1 MKNSFTK
8 TVLGNVLMFSTNP
21 HRTKFG
27 ILYTLA
33 CPKLQW
39 QQDFD
44 AEDLARLL
52 ASEDFE
58 FLIADELRR
67 QQSVKNRR
75 IQIRVT
81 EDEQSVLEKK
91 AIAKGY
97 KNTSTYIRDLA
108 LS

>member
-8 TVLGNVLMFSTNP
+8 TVLGHTLEFSTNA
-21 HRTKFG
+21 HKTKFG
-27 ILYTLA
+27 TLYTLA
-33 CPKLQW
+33 CPQMKW

-44 AEDLARLL
+44 AEDLALFL
-52 ASEDFE
+52 SSQDFE
-58 FLIADELRR
+58 FFIADELRR
-67 QQSVKNRR
+67 QRPVKNRR

-81 EDEQSVLEKK
+81 TDEQSVLEKK